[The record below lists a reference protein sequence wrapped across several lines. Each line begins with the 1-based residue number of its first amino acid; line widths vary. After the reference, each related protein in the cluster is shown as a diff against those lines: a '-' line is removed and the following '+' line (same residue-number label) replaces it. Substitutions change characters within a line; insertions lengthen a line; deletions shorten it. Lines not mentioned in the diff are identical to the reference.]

1 MKPKLID
8 GVWRVVY
15 DDRLEWVKRRGLGGK
30 PVTGVIFSSVDDAWA
45 WLDKIDG
52 EPGAIK

>member
-1 MKPKLID
+1 MKPELID

-15 DDRLEWVKRRGLGGK
+15 DDRLEWVRRRGLGGK
-30 PVTGVIFSSVDDAWA
+30 PVTGVVFSSYDDAWA

>member
-1 MKPKLID
+1 MKPELID

-15 DDRLEWVKRRGLGGK
+15 DGRLEWVRRRGLGGK
-30 PVTGVIFSSVDDAWA
+30 PVTGVVFSSYGDAWA